1 MKNKATVGS
10 ASKMI
15 NYRATGTC
23 IDYVYDI
30 LDTKYAF
37 AFEIYPFDVV
47 NDEAFSE
54 DFSEDEENIFS

>member
-30 LDTKYAF
+30 LDTKYAY
-37 AFEIYPFDVV
+37 AFEIYSPFD
-47 NDEAFSE
+47 DYDK
-54 DFSEDEENIFS
+54 DFSEDEENMYF